1 MDKTVIEKTVL
12 VWITNPAA
20 CEIIVKTGKKI
31 AEELNAE
38 LMVASIQQKIRDNWE
53 TTVSD
58 LEALNKASRN
68 ANAELTVIYSDN
80 TFEAAVKT
88 VREVQ
93 PIAMVTGVPGNLRKN
108 LFIEQLQNFDKDVP
122 IYTIDSR
129 GNALKLSQNT

>member
-1 MDKTVIEKTVL
+1 MDKTVL

-20 CEIIVKTGKKI
+20 CEIIVKAGRKI
-31 AEELNAE
+31 ANELEAE
-38 LMVASIQQKIRDNWE
+38 LMVASIQSKIRDNWE

-58 LEALNKASRN
+58 LDALHKASRSV
-68 ANAELTVIYSDN
+68 NAELTVIYSDN

-88 VREVQ
+88 VRDVM
-93 PIAMVTGVPGNLRKN
+93 PIAMVTGVPGNLKKN
-108 LFIEQLQNFDKDVP
+108 LFIEQLLAFDKDIP

>member
-1 MDKTVIEKTVL
+1 M
-12 VWITNPAA
+12 
-20 CEIIVKTGKKI
+20 
-31 AEELNAE
+31 
-38 LMVASIQQKIRDNWE
+38 
-53 TTVSD
+53 
-58 LEALNKASRN
+58 EALNKASRN

-108 LFIEQLQNFDKDVP
+108 LFIEQLQNFDKGVP

>member
-93 PIAMVTGVPGNLRKN
+93 PITMVTGVPGNLRKN

>member
-93 PIAMVTGVPGNLRKN
+93 PIAMVTGVPGNLKKN
-108 LFIEQLQNFDKDVP
+108 LFIEQLQNFDKGVP

>member
-93 PIAMVTGVPGNLRKN
+93 PIAMVTGVPGNLKKN
-108 LFIEQLQNFDKDVP
+108 LFVEQLQNFDKGVP

>member
-1 MDKTVIEKTVL
+1 MDKTVLEKTVL

-31 AEELNAE
+31 ADELEAE
-38 LMVASIQQKIRDNWE
+38 LMIASIQHRIRDDWD

-93 PIAMVTGVPGNLRKN
+93 PIAMVTGVPGNLKKN
-108 LFIEQLQNFDKDVP
+108 LFIEQLQNFDKGVP

>member
-58 LEALNKASRN
+58 LEALNQASRN

>member
-1 MDKTVIEKTVL
+1 MDKTVLEKTVL

-31 AEELNAE
+31 ADELEAE
-38 LMVASIQQKIRDNWE
+38 LMIASIQHRIRDDWD

-93 PIAMVTGVPGNLRKN
+93 PIAMVTGVPDKLRKN
-108 LFIEQLQNFDKDVP
+108 LFIEQLQNFDKGVP

>member
-93 PIAMVTGVPGNLRKN
+93 PIAMVTGVPGNLKKN

>member
-1 MDKTVIEKTVL
+1 MDKTVIGKTVL

>member
-38 LMVASIQQKIRDNWE
+38 LMVASIQQRIRDNWE

>member
-108 LFIEQLQNFDKDVP
+108 LFIEQLQNFDKGVP